1 MSNTD
6 SIPYYLM
13 LRFNG
18 EVAISHFIVFGLT
31 LQIIKA
37 MHCHSRGEQSN
48 HFTMKVVKRKKVLT
62 WKLQNISFVFHFFY
76 FIFLF
81 FLFVCELFIVN
92 SYLPTVI
99 VLSMCELYLSLF
111 FSISFVFLWW
121 FIVFDDVMVTSD
133 MTSVCLVGGTAYPTS
148 VYFVSSCC
156 SFFSFLH
163 NVLYIIVCSIVLFIV
178 AIALSDFRCMN
189 YDSPL
194 ASSNFAYAYQVHIL
208 NMSMSISCL

>member
-1 MSNTD
+1 M
-6 SIPYYLM
+6 
-13 LRFNG
+13 
-18 EVAISHFIVFGLT
+18 
-31 LQIIKA
+31 
-37 MHCHSRGEQSN
+37 
-48 HFTMKVVKRKKVLT
+48 
-62 WKLQNISFVFHFFY
+62 
-76 FIFLF
+76 
-81 FLFVCELFIVN
+81 
-92 SYLPTVI
+92 
-99 VLSMCELYLSLF
+99 
-111 FSISFVFLWW
+111 
-121 FIVFDDVMVTSD
+121 VFDHVMVTSD

-208 NMSMSISCL
+208 NMSMSIS

>member
-1 MSNTD
+1 M
-6 SIPYYLM
+6 
-13 LRFNG
+13 
-18 EVAISHFIVFGLT
+18 
-31 LQIIKA
+31 
-37 MHCHSRGEQSN
+37 
-48 HFTMKVVKRKKVLT
+48 
-62 WKLQNISFVFHFFY
+62 
-76 FIFLF
+76 
-81 FLFVCELFIVN
+81 FIVN

-99 VLSMCELYLSLF
+99 VLSMLELYLSLF
-111 FSISFVFLWW
+111 FSICFVFLWW
-121 FIVFDDVMVTSD
+121 FMVFDHVMVTSD

-208 NMSMSISCL
+208 NMSMSISWL